1 MVPEPAV
8 ADKFA
13 WSLWV
18 ALMTDNENPPPLD
31 CLGSDN
37 VLRLLEPLRRSAA
50 GQVIYRQVAHVVRET
65 ERTQNLVCRGYA
77 AVLHTLLNALRRQL
91 PRDSLLYLELKL
103 VQQRLQPPIT
113 LAELA
118 VLRDYIRNVA
128 TLMQQVT
135 EPDAALLREA
145 LAPLLDGHAGSE
157 PLVSPGPLP
166 AAASRGAAPEPS
178 PEGEG
183 ELTASAELRLSSL
196 YRQRLDKQRQEFEEL
211 QANLAHKV
219 AETIQQQEKFGLMLE
234 VALENLKQ
242 ADDARGL
249 DAARHHAIQEIE
261 QMLAGQ
267 NQLVRMLN
275 DTRAFLQLVRNNSE
289 RLSSELD
296 QVRVLS
302 LTDELT
308 GLPNRRA
315 FLRRLEDEIGRAQ
328 RYESPL
334 TIAILDLDNFKQI
347 NDTHGHAIGDEM
359 LKTYARDVLSIFR
372 HHDMVA
378 RYGGEEFAVLLPNT
392 TCDGTL
398 RALDKVRRRAEETR
412 LIHGMAALPAPTFSA
427 GVAVYEP
434 GENIDSLINRAD
446 GLLYLAKQEGRNC
459 VKVDPGNCQ
468 DQAVE
473 RPGQT

>member
-1 MVPEPAV
+1 
-8 ADKFA
+8 
-13 WSLWV
+13 
-18 ALMTDNENPPPLD
+18 MTDNKNPPALD
-31 CLGSDN
+31 SLGSDN
-37 VLRLLEPLRRSAA
+37 VLRLLEPLRTSAA
-50 GQVIYRQVAHVVRET
+50 GQVIYRQVAHVLRET
-65 ERTQNLVCRGYA
+65 ERTQNLISRGYA

-103 VQQRLQPPIT
+103 VQQRLQPPIS

-118 VLRDYIRNVA
+118 VLRDYIRNV
-128 TLMQQVT
+128 TRVMQQVT

-145 LAPLLDGHAGSE
+145 LAPLLDGYATSE
-157 PLVSPGPLP
+157 PLVSSGPLP
-166 AAASRGAAPEPS
+166 ATAPARGGPPPAPEP
-178 PEGEG
+178 EG
-183 ELTASAELRLSSL
+183 ELTASAEMRLSSL

-211 QANLAHKV
+211 QTNLAHKV

-234 VALENLKQ
+234 VALENLKH
-242 ADDARGL
+242 ADDAHGL
-249 DAARHHAIQEIE
+249 EAARQHAIHEIE
-261 QMLAGQ
+261 KMLAGQ
-267 NQLVRMLN
+267 GLLVRMLN
-275 DTRAFLQLVRNNSE
+275 DTQAFLQLVRNNSE

-392 TCDGTL
+392 TCEGTL

-459 VKVDPGNCQ
+459 VKVDPGSCE
-468 DQAVE
+468 DEAVE
-473 RPGQT
+473 RPGHT